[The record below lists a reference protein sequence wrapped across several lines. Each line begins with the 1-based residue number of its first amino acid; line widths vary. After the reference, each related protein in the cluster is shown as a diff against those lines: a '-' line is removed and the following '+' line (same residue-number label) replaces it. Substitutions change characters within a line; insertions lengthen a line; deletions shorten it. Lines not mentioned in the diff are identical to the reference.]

1 MKTRVLSGQHE
12 QYWKSLYQK
21 EYDLRVLD
29 RSKDFTLYVE
39 RFSVC
44 FFFFLIY
51 IRVYICMY
59 LKL

>member
-44 FFFFLIY
+44 FFFFFNIHTCIY
-51 IRVYICMY
+51 MY
-59 LKL
+59 VS